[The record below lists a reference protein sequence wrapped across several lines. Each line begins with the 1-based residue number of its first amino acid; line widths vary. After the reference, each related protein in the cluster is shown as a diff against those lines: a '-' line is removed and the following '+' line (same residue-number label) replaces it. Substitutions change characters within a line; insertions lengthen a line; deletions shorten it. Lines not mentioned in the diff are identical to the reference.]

1 MELSFR
7 KLGTD
12 IGARHFGRCKMKLW
26 AILIAAL
33 IPSYAAAQPTADMT
47 YTLQFGDQPDYDDY
61 QNFEMGLSFS
71 NDISNYAGL
80 GYQVDGYYLK
90 YPNYPDDDIY
100 GVNFHLTY
108 DLSDTT
114 ALGVFWGY
122 QSWEGDPYSLAGLE
136 YTAKLQNWQFNINGG
151 LEKELDDDG
160 DVVSLAST
168 LLMYNFSNDFSL
180 GGALGYYEGSDITY
194 EAIVE
199 KRFQNGAALRLSAL
213 DTRDDGMIY
222 RIAFTQDIGRG
233 AKFRRPDYLAIFS
246 SW

>member
-1 MELSFR
+1 
-7 KLGTD
+7 
-12 IGARHFGRCKMKLW
+12 MKLW
-26 AILIAAL
+26 AILLAAL
-33 IPSYAAAQPTADMT
+33 IPSYAAAQSTADMT
-47 YTLQFGDQPDYDDY
+47 YILQFGDQPVNDDY

-90 YPNYPDDDIY
+90 YQNYPDDDIY
-100 GVNFHLTY
+100 GANFHLTY
-108 DLSDTT
+108 DLSDTS

-122 QSWEGDPYSLAGLE
+122 ESWEGDPYSHAGLE

-151 LEKELDDDG
+151 LETDLDDG
-160 DVVSLAST
+160 DVVFQAST

-199 KRFQNGAALRLSAL
+199 KRIQNGAALRLSAL
-213 DTRDDGMIY
+213 DTRDEGMIY
-222 RIAFTQDIGRG
+222 RIAFTKDIGRG

-246 SW
+246 IW